1 MAYRRFDY
9 ASATAVIGATLAF
22 LSACLVSV
30 PASAEMNFELI
41 SDARGCGAR
50 CLKVISAQ
58 GEITE
63 HSADAF
69 LTFLDRT
76 IGKHHLSGIVLLHS
90 PGGNV
95 VGAMNLGRVLREL
108 GAAVVVARAGGEAR
122 VIGSKIGLSLS
133 PGHCMSA
140 CVFVLMGGAKRIV
153 PNPSEVGIHRMFR
166 IEASRDPAGGAN
178 YKRVYASDT
187 IVEALRQY
195 SGLMGVSPSLVDSAE
210 RVSPDTV
217 HIVNAVEMRRWRL
230 GTSRLQGVAR

>member
-1 MAYRRFDY
+1 MAYRHLNC
-9 ASATAVIGATLAF
+9 ASATTVIGAAIAF
-22 LSACLVSV
+22 LSACLISV
-30 PASAEMNFELI
+30 PASAEMNFQLVEI
-41 SDARGCGAR
+41 KDNGRCGAT

-63 HSADAF
+63 HSADEF
-69 LTFLDRT
+69 LSFLDRT
-76 IGKHHLSGIVLLHS
+76 MGKHHLNGIVLLHS

-95 VGAMNLGRVLREL
+95 VGAMKLGRVLREL

-122 VIGSKIGLSLS
+122 VMGSKIKLS

-166 IEASRDPAGGAN
+166 IEAGRDPAGGAN

-195 SGLMGVSPSLVDSAE
+195 SGFMGVSPSLVDSAE
-210 RVSPDTV
+210 RISPDTV
-217 HIVNAVEMRRWRL
+217 HIVSAVEMRRWRL
-230 GTSRLQGVAR
+230 GTPRF